1 MFDPIG
7 GEGGIVEGWKIRI
20 GIGGRA
26 ILIDENTRNGLP
38 GGVGVES
45 HAPAHLKTRSQ
56 TVRVY
61 SVPAGRRP

>member
-1 MFDPIG
+1 
-7 GEGGIVEGWKIRI
+7 VEIRI

-26 ILIDENTRNGLP
+26 ILIDENIRNGLP

-45 HAPAHLKTRSQ
+45 HDPAHLKTRSQ